1 MVFQMKT
8 KIIALLLVFV
18 IIISACGFPMRITEV
33 RGSGNVITETRP
45 VAGFNAVDLN
55 DVGKLIIEQGN
66 KEVLEITAEDNLM
79 EYIESKVSGSQLE
92 LGFKEFV
99 NIHPTKD
106 IIYRLTVKN
115 INQIGSSGLGK
126 IEVKKLASEN
136 LSVEISGNGR
146 ISIDNLEAET
156 LSLVISGLGDIS
168 INGSVL
174 QQQLEISGAGNY
186 NAPNLASETAVVD
199 ISGSGTAIL
208 WVTEQLNLELSGAG
222 KVHYYG
228 SPVVNSNISGVGEVI
243 NLGDK

>member
-1 MVFQMKT
+1 MVIQMKT
-8 KIIALLLVFV
+8 NKIAFLLVFV
-18 IIISACGFPMRITEV
+18 IIISACGLPMRNTEV

-45 VAGFNAVDLN
+45 VAGFNAVDLS

-79 EYIESKVSGSQLE
+79 EYIESKVSGSQLD
-92 LGFKEFV
+92 LGLKEFV

-106 IIYRLTVKN
+106 ITYRLTVKN

-126 IEVKKLASEN
+126 IEAKKLVSEN

-168 INGSVL
+168 LNGSAT

-186 NAPNLASETAVVD
+186 NAPNLASEKAVVN

-228 SPVVNSNISGVGEVI
+228 SPVVNSNISGAGEVI

>member
-1 MVFQMKT
+1 MVIQMKT
-8 KIIALLLVFV
+8 NKIAFLLVFV
-18 IIISACGFPMRITEV
+18 IIISACGLPMRITEV

-45 VAGFNAVDLN
+45 VAGFNAVDLS

-66 KEVLEITAEDNLM
+66 REVLEITAEDNLM
-79 EYIESKVSGSQLE
+79 EYIESNVSGSQLE

-115 INQIGSSGLGK
+115 IDHIGSSGLGK
-126 IEVKKLASEN
+126 IESKKLETEN
-136 LSVEISGNGR
+136 LFVEISGNGR

-168 INGSVL
+168 LNGRAK
-174 QQQLEISGAGNY
+174 QQKLEISGAGNY
-186 NAPNLASETAVVD
+186 KAPNLESETAMVD

-228 SPVVNSNISGVGEVI
+228 SPELNSNISGVGEVI
-243 NLGDK
+243 NLGEK